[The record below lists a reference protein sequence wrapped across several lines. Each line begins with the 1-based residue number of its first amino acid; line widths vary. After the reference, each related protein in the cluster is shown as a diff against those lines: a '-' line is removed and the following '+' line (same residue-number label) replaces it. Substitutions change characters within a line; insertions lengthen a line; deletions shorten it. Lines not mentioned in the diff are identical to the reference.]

1 MVNSPEPLPPK
12 MKFVPSA
19 MKAMTARIS
28 IAKMT
33 QSTPFCMVMPR
44 MLTMVLNATN
54 TMTHRY
60 HGLPGMSATPQFATM
75 TRSNDGTKM

>member
-1 MVNSPEPLPPK
+1 MVNSPEPPPPK
-12 MKFVPSA
+12 MKFVPRA

-44 MLTMVLNATN
+44 MLTIVLNATN
-54 TMTHRY
+54 TRTHRY
-60 HGLPGMSATPQFATM
+60 QGLPGMSATPQFATI
-75 TRSNDGTKM
+75 TRRSEGTKM